1 MIHSPSHPGWL
12 LAEELQERKITI
24 SKAAADLGVSRQS
37 LSRIINGAQPITPEM
52 AARLGHYFGGAAS
65 LWVRMQAQ
73 HDLSVAIEALESELQ
88 NMPVASAS

>member
-24 SKAAADLGVSRQS
+24 SKAANDLGVSRQS
-37 LSRIINGAQPITPEM
+37 VSRIINGVQPITPEM

-73 HDLSVAIEALESELQ
+73 HDLWVAMEALEPELE
-88 NMPVASAS
+88 NMPVAAAG